1 MADTQPPKDLLPVL
15 SALAAWFQANHS
27 DYAII
32 GGAAIGLIAE
42 PRLTQDVDAV
52 AWIDLDD
59 AAEILESGERF
70 GLFARISNPLDFL
83 RKSRVLLLRHQ
94 ETQINVDI
102 SCGVLPFEREMI
114 DRAIEFKT
122 KDITVKVA
130 SPEDLVITKAVS
142 HRQRDLTDIDKLLE
156 VYPSLDLS
164 RVRFWVTE
172 FANVLDTPELLN
184 DFEALLKDRRK

>member
-1 MADTQPPKDLLPVL
+1 MADPQPPKDLLPVL
-15 SALAAWFQANHS
+15 SAIAAWFHANHS

-32 GGAAIGLIAE
+32 GGVAIGLIAE

-59 AAEILESGERF
+59 AAVFLKSGEQF
-70 GLFARISNPLDFL
+70 GFFARISKPLDFL
-83 RKSRVLLLRHQ
+83 RKSRVLLLRHR

-102 SCGVLPFEREMI
+102 SCGILPFEREMI

-122 KDITVKVA
+122 KDISLKVA
-130 SPEDLVITKAVS
+130 SPEDLVITKAVA
-142 HRQRDLTDIDKLLE
+142 HRQRDLIDIDKLLE
-156 VYPSLDLS
+156 IYPNLDFS

-172 FANVLDTPELLN
+172 FAKVLETPELLN
-184 DFEALLKDRRK
+184 DLEALLKNRSK